1 MRTAQP
7 EGPVPRPLT
16 WLLVGHLAVAAGV
29 VVLVVLLALSGPAH
43 PADQLASRRGLD
55 VLTSGYLFSGLG
67 ALGVAQ
73 ILSIRR
79 LLAHRRAVVGDP
91 GRGFD
96 ATGLGARME
105 RLEWSMGLA
114 LYPIVIGVSG
124 LLVSS
129 PPAPLL
135 ALYCALPC
143 ASPLLDQAYA
153 GWAHRYL
160 DGWGPRTLWL
170 PPGGE
175 RMRRKLGGQ
184 PAFFI
189 GLAVLSALYAA
200 GSAAFALEGGV
211 APLVGLLAPVAA
223 VAAAVPALLLVGPV
237 RRLRGALRGYVVDV
251 PELDAAARAMRRI
264 APSGALGAVLLAA
277 AALTGSAGPLLAM
290 AIALPLTFTLGFL
303 SVNLSQA
310 LRIRLGVPLRDSV
323 RRFGGARTR

>member
-7 EGPVPRPLT
+7 AGPVPRPLS
-16 WLLVGHLAVAAGV
+16 WLLIGHLTVAAGV
-29 VVLVVLLALSGPAH
+29 VVLVVLLALSEPTRPAE
-43 PADQLASRRGLD
+43 QLAPRRGLD
-55 VLTSGYLFSGLG
+55 VLTSGYLLSGLG

-135 ALYCALPC
+135 ALYC
-143 ASPLLDQAYA
+143 
-153 GWAHRYL
+153 
-160 DGWGPRTLWL
+160 
-170 PPGGE
+170 
-175 RMRRKLGGQ
+175 LG
-184 PAFFI
+184 
-189 GLAVLSALYAA
+189 
-200 GSAAFALEGGV
+200 
-211 APLVGLLAPVAA
+211 
-223 VAAAVPALLLVGPV
+223 
-237 RRLRGALRGYVVDV
+237 GYVVDV
-251 PELDAAARAMRRI
+251 PELDAATRAMRRI
-264 APSGALGAVLLAA
+264 APSGVLGAVLLAA

-303 SVNLSQA
+303 SLNLSQA
-310 LRIRLGVPLRDSV
+310 LRVRLGVPLRDSV
-323 RRFGGARTR
+323 RRTGARTR